1 MPHNLRI
8 IISGGGTGGHLFPA
22 VALGELLT
30 DRGAEVLY
38 MGSEYG
44 IEAVQL
50 PKMGI
55 KPVLLNIR
63 GLQRGL
69 TLRALLTNLGF
80 PYRFV
85 TAYMRAR
92 EVIREFDPH
101 VVVGTGGYSSGL
113 PLLAAVRL
121 GKKTLIQ
128 EQNSYPGMTVRKLA
142 EKVDRICLGFSEAA
156 NYLKKKIGSTQE
168 TPYERKLK

>member
-1 MPHNLRI
+1 MADKMKI

-22 VALGELLT
+22 LALGELLAES
-30 DRGAEVLY
+30 GAEVLY

-44 IEAVQL
+44 LEAVQL

-55 KPVLLNIR
+55 EPVLLNIR
-63 GLQRGL
+63 GLQRGMSL
-69 TLRALLTNLGF
+69 KSILMNLAF
-80 PYRFV
+80 PYRFL
-85 TAYMRAR
+85 TAYLRAR
-92 EVIREFDPH
+92 EVIREFDPQ

-113 PLLAAVRL
+113 PLLAAIRL

-142 EKVDRICLGFSEAA
+142 DKVDRICLGFSEAA

-168 TPYERKLK
+168 IL

>member
-1 MPHNLRI
+1 MADNLKI
-8 IISGGGTGGHLFPA
+8 IVSGGGTGGHLFPA

-30 DRGAEVLY
+30 ERGAEVLF

-44 IEAVQL
+44 IEAVQF

-63 GLQRGL
+63 GLQRGF
-69 TLRALLTNLGF
+69 TMRAVLTNLAF
-80 PYRFV
+80 PYRFL
-85 TAYMRAR
+85 TSYMRAR
-92 EVIREFDPH
+92 EVIRKFNPH

-121 GKKTLIQ
+121 GKRTLIQ

-156 NYLKKKIGSTQE
+156 NHLKKKIGSTQE
-168 TPYERKLK
+168 ILYERKLK